1 MITKCQVINQTI
13 NLRDLSNIMNNK
25 ILIIGSNG
33 AVGSQLIQTLI
44 NNKEK
49 NYKGISRKNFDFKN
63 FNKIKKIINNYSPS
77 HIVNCAAITGLLQ
90 CEENI
95 NEAFEINTYLPLK
108 LSQFSKAKKIKLIH
122 FSTDAVFLGNTK
134 KKIYNENDTPNPG
147 SIYGK
152 TKFFA
157 EELIKFEKN
166 NLIIRLPI
174 LFGPSNKN
182 QIIDKLTKN
191 LLNNKKVLAS
201 TDIYS
206 TPVFTPYL
214 CNFIYN
220 EIISKNRFFNK
231 RIIHFTSNQY
241 MSIYDLIKKISIK
254 LKMNNNISKV
264 KDNFFKSKIIK
275 PKNLGL
281 KSLYKH
287 NKYHKDFNINE
298 LIPNKF

>member
-1 MITKCQVINQTI
+1 M
-13 NLRDLSNIMNNK
+13 K
-25 ILIIGSNG
+25 IKVLILGSRG

-44 NNKEK
+44 KYKNKK
-49 NYKGISRKNFDFKN
+49 YKGISRKNFDFKD
-63 FNKIKKIINNYSPS
+63 FNKLKKIINNYKPS
-77 HIVNCAAITGLLQ
+77 HIINCAAITGLLQ

-108 LSQFSKAKKIKLIH
+108 LSKLVENKKIKFIH
-122 FSTDAVFLGNTK
+122 FSTDAVFSGGIK
-134 KKIYNENDTPNPG
+134 KKIYDEEDLPNPT

-152 TKFFA
+152 TKFLA
-157 EELIKFEKN
+157 EELIKFNKN
-166 NLIIRLPI
+166 VLIIRLPI

-182 QIIDKLTKN
+182 QIIDKLTTN

-201 TDIYS
+201 TDIFS

-214 CNFIYN
+214 CSFVCNK
-220 EIISKNRFFNK
+220 IIFKNKFFNK
-231 RIIHFTSNQY
+231 RIIHFTSNEY

-254 LKMNNNISKV
+254 LKINNKINKV
-264 KDNFFKSKIIK
+264 KDSYFKSKIIK

-287 NKYHKDFNINE
+287 NKNLKDFNIKE
-298 LIPNKF
+298 LIPNKL

>member
-1 MITKCQVINQTI
+1 MQTKV
-13 NLRDLSNIMNNK
+13 
-25 ILIIGSNG
+25 LIIGSRG

-44 NNKEK
+44 KSKNKK
-49 NYKGISRKNFDFKN
+49 YKGISRKNFDFKD
-63 FNKIKKIINNYSPS
+63 FNKLKKIINNYKPS
-77 HIVNCAAITGLLQ
+77 HIINCAAITGLLQ

-95 NEAFEINTYLPLK
+95 NEAFEINTCLPLK
-108 LSQFSKAKKIKLIH
+108 LSKLVERKKIKFIH
-122 FSTDAVFLGNTK
+122 FSTDAVFSGSIK
-134 KKIYNENDTPNPG
+134 KKIYDENDLPNPT

-157 EELIKFEKN
+157 EELIKFNKN
-166 NLIIRLPI
+166 VLIIRLPI

-182 QIIDKLTKN
+182 QIIDKLTTN

-201 TDIYS
+201 TDIFS

-214 CNFIYN
+214 CSFVCNK
-220 EIISKNRFFNK
+220 IIFKNKFFNK
-231 RIIHFTSNQY
+231 RIVHFTSNEY

-254 LKMNNNISKV
+254 LKINNKINKV
-264 KDNFFKSKIIK
+264 KDNYFKSKIIK

-281 KSLYKH
+281 KSIYKH
-287 NKYHKDFNINE
+287 NTYFKDFSIKE